1 MMASSLEYTELLK
14 AHVKKRVNL
23 SAGGNSERKMKNVA
37 IDLINESN
45 LDHSV
50 IAAGCYLCTQ
60 TITNLADETTR
71 NPQSE
76 TIERI
81 FKFFEMSVNL
91 KGVAIKNKYLNQPKV
106 EPDEDEA

>member
-1 MMASSLEYTELLK
+1 MMASALEYTELLK

-23 SAGGNSERKMKNVA
+23 TAGGNSERKMKNVA

-45 LDHSV
+45 LDHSI
-50 IAAGCYLCTQ
+50 IADGCFLCTQ
-60 TITNLADETTR
+60 TVTNLAEETTV

-91 KGVAIKNKYLNQPKV
+91 KGVAVKTKYLNQPKLHTD
-106 EPDEDEA
+106 DET

>member
-1 MMASSLEYTELLK
+1 MMASAIEYSELLK
-14 AHVKKRVNL
+14 AHVTKRVNL

-37 IDLINESN
+37 IDLINESS
-45 LDHSV
+45 LDHSI
-50 IAAGCYLCTQ
+50 IADGCFLCTQ
-60 TITNLADETTR
+60 TITNLADETTV

-91 KGVAIKNKYLNQPKV
+91 KGVAVKTKYLNQPKV
-106 EPDEDEA
+106 YEEEES